1 MHEQQEFLLL
11 HNVHKYFSG
20 VHAVNNLSLSIKKG
34 EIHCLAGENGS
45 GKSTLIKII
54 SGIHTPEEGQILI
67 NGRQQ
72 TSLSPAQAISHG
84 IQVIYQDFSLFNNLT
99 VAENLTFNANLARK
113 KQFIN
118 WHEIKKEAHSA
129 LSRLEIDIDLNR
141 EVGTL
146 SVAQKQLIAIARA
159 LMFNARL
166 LIMDEPTTALTG
178 REVKVLFD
186 IVRGIRAEG
195 ISILFVSHKMRE
207 MLEISDWITVIRNGS
222 KVAEGPTSEFDEKL
236 LTWHMTGQ
244 QFSHEKYFCP
254 EKTEIPRLELRN
266 FCGRAFT
273 DINLQLYR
281 KEIVGITGLLGS
293 GRTELAQALFGME
306 PNFLGEVIIDGEPV
320 TLRSIQQAI
329 ASGIAYVP
337 EDRLSEGL
345 FLSQSIL
352 RNILATTLDDH
363 KTTLFFDRK
372 KANIKAAG
380 MVEDLTINTVNIR
393 NSVSTLSGGN
403 QQRVVLAKWLLTQ
416 ARVLILNGPTVGV
429 DVGSKAEIHQKIRTI
444 TSEKALSVLM
454 ISDDI
459 QELVYNCNRILIMH
473 RGRFIDEIPA
483 EKTEENDINNR
494 LKELI

>member
-1 MHEQQEFLLL
+1 MNEQHQFLLL
-11 HNVHKYFSG
+11 RNVHKYFSG
-20 VHAVNNLSLSIKKG
+20 VHAVNDLSISIKKG

-54 SGIHTPEEGQILI
+54 SGIHAPEKGEIFI
-67 NGRQQ
+67 NGNQQ
-72 TSLSPAQAISHG
+72 KTLTPAQAIKQG

-99 VAENLTFNANLARK
+99 VAENLTFNVNLARK
-113 KQFIN
+113 KQLIN
-118 WHEIKKEAHSA
+118 WRGIKKEAGDA
-129 LSRLEIDIDLNR
+129 LSRLEIDINLNQ

-146 SVAQKQLIAIARA
+146 SVAEKQLIAIARA

-207 MLEISDWITVIRNGS
+207 MLEISDRITVIRNGS

-244 QFSHEKYFCP
+244 QFSHEKYLCP
-254 EKTEIPRLELRN
+254 EKAEKPRLQLRN
-266 FCGRAFT
+266 FCGKAFS
-273 DINLQLYR
+273 DINLQVQK

-293 GRTELAQALFGME
+293 GRTEFAKALFGME
-306 PNFLGEVIIDGEPV
+306 PDLQGEVILDGEPV
-320 TLRSIQQAI
+320 VLHSIQQAI

-345 FLSQSIL
+345 FLDQSIL
-352 RNILATTLDDH
+352 RNILATTLDDDR
-363 KTTLFFDRK
+363 KTFFFDRK
-372 KANIKAAG
+372 KANVRAAE
-380 MVEDLTINTVNIR
+380 MVAELTINTTNIR
-393 NSVSTLSGGN
+393 NLVSTLSGGN
-403 QQRVVLAKWLLTQ
+403 QQRVVLGKWLLTH
-416 ARVLILNGPTVGV
+416 ARVLVLNGPTVGV

-444 TSEKALSVLM
+444 ANENSLSVLM

-459 QELVYNCNRILIMH
+459 QELVHNCNRILIMH

-483 EKTEENDINNR
+483 EKAEENDINNR